1 MPDENGVIVTTTQM
15 YALLLDMNKTL
26 GEVRLETSSGA
37 VTIRDHETR
46 IREIEQREDLTRR
59 VAEIEA
65 AMAKQ
70 SAQIDGLKRLL
81 YAIPSVAVLTAI
93 VAIVVSLSDKF

>member
-37 VTIRDHETR
+37 VTVRDHETR
-46 IREIEQREDLTRR
+46 IREIEQREDLSRR

-65 AMAKQ
+65 TMKSVQ
-70 SAQIDGLKRLL
+70 QRLW
-81 YAIPSVAVLTAI
+81 AFPSIAGLTAI